1 MPSAALAP
9 GSVIF
14 ETTERAALIALN
26 RVPRVGAAKVRSLL
40 RAFGSLDE
48 AARAAPAAIAERCKD
63 IGPALADEAVA
74 ALRSD
79 FAAREEARAEAANV
93 RILTWDDDLYP
104 DSLRAIPSPPLC
116 LYCAGEARLL
126 RQTQVAIV
134 GTRRPTV
141 YATEQ
146 AGRFAL
152 GLASAAIHVTS
163 GLAEGVDAA
172 AHRGAL
178 DAGPDAPGKTIAVV
192 GTALDCLY
200 PEGNKPLA
208 RDIARAGGLV
218 VSEYPFGRH
227 GDAKTFPQRN
237 RIVAAIAKATLVI
250 EAGAR
255 SGTLIT
261 ASFAHDFGRVVYAI
275 PGRVDS
281 PAFVGNHALIR
292 NGEAR
297 LVTRPAD
304 ILEEFGELDLREGRT
319 PTAETED
326 REACPIGLSGEE
338 RRLWEALGAGEC
350 SLDVLSERAELPLP
364 AVSALVIGLQMRRL
378 VRPLPGG
385 LLRRA

>member
-104 DSLRAIPSPPLC
+104 DSLRADG
-116 LYCAGEARLL
+116 ADGEGFLFAE
-126 RQTQVAIV
+126 QPDAVAAPVV
-134 GTRRPTV
+134 GDGCGEDAFHTGEGAQGV
-141 YATEQ
+141 
-146 AGRFAL
+146 
-152 GLASAAIHVTS
+152 
-163 GLAEGVDAA
+163 EGVDAA

-237 RIVAAIAKATLVI
+237 RIVAAISKATLVI